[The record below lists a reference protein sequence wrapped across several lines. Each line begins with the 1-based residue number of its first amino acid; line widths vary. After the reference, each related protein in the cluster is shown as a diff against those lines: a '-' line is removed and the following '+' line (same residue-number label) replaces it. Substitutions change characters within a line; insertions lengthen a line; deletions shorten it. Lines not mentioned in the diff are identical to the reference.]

1 MLMENLLRSKDY
13 WSLIESGIPASTTGA
28 GAGAELTE
36 VQQKHMEEM
45 RLKDLKVKNYLFQSI
60 DRTIMETILNRDSAK
75 GIWDSMRQK
84 YQGSTKVKRAQLQAL
99 RREFELLGMKDGES
113 VDEYFGRTLT
123 IANKMKTHGER
134 MEQIVII
141 EKILRSMT
149 TKFDYVVCSIE
160 ESNNLAEMT
169 IDELQSSLLVHE
181 QRMRGHKE
189 EEQVLKVM
197 SEAREDARFGGRG
210 RNRGGFRGN
219 FRGRGRSWGRQ
230 SFNKAI
236 IECFRC
242 HKLGHFSYEC
252 PGYEKT
258 ANYAELDC

>member
-1 MLMENLLRSKDY
+1 MAEGNFVQPAIPRFDGHYDHWAMLMENLLRSKDY
-13 WSLIESGIPASTTGA
+13 WSLIESGIPTSTTE
-28 GAGAELTE
+28 AEHTE

-60 DRTIMETILNRDSAK
+60 DRTIMETILDRDSAK

-123 IANKMKTHGER
+123 IANKIKTHGER

-149 TKFDYVVCSIE
+149 TKFDYVVCSIK

-181 QRMRGHKE
+181 QRMKGHKE

-197 SEAREDARFGGRG
+197 SEAREDVRFGGRG

-219 FRGRGRSWGRQ
+219 FRGRGRS
-230 SFNKAI
+230 
-236 IECFRC
+236 
-242 HKLGHFSYEC
+242 
-252 PGYEKT
+252 
-258 ANYAELDC
+258 